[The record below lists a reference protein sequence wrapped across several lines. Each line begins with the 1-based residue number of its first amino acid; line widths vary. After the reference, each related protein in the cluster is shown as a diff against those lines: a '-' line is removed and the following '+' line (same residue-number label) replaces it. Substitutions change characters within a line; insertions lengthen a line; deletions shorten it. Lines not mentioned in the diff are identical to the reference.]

1 MNKCIENATKYT
13 FGDQGLGKSTAPQ
26 LLYNA
31 LTLYTK
37 IRSMGGLK
45 LLDEQFTKV
54 AEKIDAD
61 EKWQQEAK
69 KNSPMAFADRS
80 ARVAAEVESR
90 FNEMDPEE
98 LQGSYF
104 GNESEEDTNEGEE
117 KVSSVTA
124 RLLPLFQ
131 LTVCMFSLNS
141 IDSCQDQT

>member
-1 MNKCIENATKYT
+1 MNWGEL
-13 FGDQGLGKSTAPQ
+13 FWRDQSKIRQ
-26 LLYNA
+26 DQRFRC
-31 LTLYTK
+31 K
-37 IRSMGGLK
+37 IRSIGGLK
-45 LLDEQFTKV
+45 LLDKQFTKV
-54 AEKIDAD
+54 AEKINAD

-80 ARVAAEVESR
+80 ARVAAEVASR

-104 GNESEEDTNEGEE
+104 VNESEEDTNKGEE

-131 LTVCMFSLNS
+131 LTVYMLSLNS
-141 IDSCQDQT
+141 IDGCQGQT